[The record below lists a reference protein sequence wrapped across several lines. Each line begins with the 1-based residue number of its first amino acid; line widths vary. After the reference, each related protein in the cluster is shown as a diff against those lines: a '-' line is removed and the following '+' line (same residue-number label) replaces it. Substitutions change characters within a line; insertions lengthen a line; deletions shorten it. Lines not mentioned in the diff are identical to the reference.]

1 MIRFDGS
8 GSFDADPMFQ
18 DRSSVDMNDPEW
30 GGIVDWIWDFG
41 DASPSSS
48 GPMVWHSYDRPG
60 EYTVRLTV
68 IDGFGSGDS
77 NTTEMK
83 VRVSSAPEITTTSPI
98 ATDYVVVGELV
109 NLSGEARDDDLD
121 LGIIAWIDDDALFDS
136 DGDGNPTNDRD
147 RNLTDALEF
156 NWDINSYVDDDCL
169 TLEGCDGNTRN
180 DWIGVNQ
187 TWTEPGEIRISMT
200 VCDGVGVC
208 EFRDYVITVLS
219 LQDTTPP
226 KTLADLTFADLTPG
240 KESAGLLAL
249 VALVAILGWM
259 ILRERDDEELD
270 AMEMVKKYDVDE
282 VEAEGGLPGMDQH
295 SPPPQPRYLTSDQ
308 RTNKESGYVRPIRTR
323 RK

>member
-1 MIRFDGS
+1 M
-8 GSFDADPMFQ
+8 
-18 DRSSVDMNDPEW
+18 
-30 GGIVDWIWDFG
+30 
-41 DASPSSS
+41 
-48 GPMVWHSYDRPG
+48 
-60 EYTVRLTV
+60 
-68 IDGFGSGDS
+68 
-77 NTTEMK
+77 
-83 VRVSSAPEITTTSPI
+83 
-98 ATDYVVVGELV
+98 
-109 NLSGEARDDDLD
+109 
-121 LGIIAWIDDDALFDS
+121 
-136 DGDGNPTNDRD
+136 
-147 RNLTDALEF
+147 
-156 NWDINSYVDDDCL
+156 DDDCL

-208 EFRDYVITVLS
+208 KFRDYVITVLS

-308 RTNKESGYVRPIRTR
+308 RTNRESGYVRPIRTR

>member
-1 MIRFDGS
+1 MS
-8 GSFDADPMFQ
+8 
-18 DRSSVDMNDPEW
+18 DPEW
-30 GGIVDWIWDFG
+30 SGIMEWIWDFG

-48 GPMVWHSYDRPG
+48 GPVVWHSYDRPG

-68 IDGFGSGDS
+68 IDGFGGGDS

-83 VRVSSAPEITTTSPI
+83 VRVSTPPEITTISPI

-121 LGIIAWIDDDALFDS
+121 LGIHAWIDDDALFDS
-136 DGDGNPTNDRD
+136 DGDGDPTNDRD
-147 RNLTDALEF
+147 RNLTDTLEF
-156 NWDINSYVDDDCL
+156 NWDINAYVDDDCL

-180 DWIGVNQ
+180 DWIEANQ

-200 VCDGVGVC
+200 VCDGAGVC

-226 KTLADLTFADLTPG
+226 KTLADLTIADLTPG
-240 KESAGLLAL
+240 KESAGLLSL

-308 RTNKESGYVRPIRTR
+308 RTNRESGYVRPIRTR